1 MFRKSWHVPGLF
13 CVLYFAFALGLRLIV
28 AIAKHNRRTN
38 KRILFADFAFEE
50 AFVGPMEQTEV
61 AAVDDE
67 PRWTGVGL
75 DDVFEF
81 WAGVFEAS
89 GDMLDDSF
97 A

>member
-1 MFRKSWHVPGLF
+1 MFF
-13 CVLYFAFALGLRLIV
+13 F
-28 AIAKHNRRTN
+28 IAGAGFLVIAETEHDRGADEGGF
-38 KRILFADFAFEE
+38 FADFAFEE